1 MKEDRTLRLLRKT
14 PLTGANRD
22 GSKAAKKKLAERR
35 NETPIAPERLDGTP
49 VAPKAGVVRSANRP
63 QALERR
69 NDPSPRAHAG
79 IWSECPI
86 SRRTSFSPADRIYR
100 ARVAFSRNLALAG
113 RKIVPRDAF
122 PDTKQ
127 NSRNE
132 AAWTY
137 FSTYLTWPF
146 TDSQLL
152 SWHYFN
158 QIREIRARQRLK
170 GQIRDPW
177 LEYSARNSDSN
188 ERNKESD
195 GDAKRENQSRRSQ
208 STNGARQS
216 EMQPIRASLEPAK
229 QNTEQGTFAEHCSFE
244 TRTGRGDSRIA
255 EP

>member
-35 NETPIAPERLDGTP
+35 NETPIAPERWDGTP
-49 VAPKAGVVRSANRP
+49 VAPKAGVVRSANRL
-63 QALERR
+63 QTLERR

-86 SRRTSFSPADRIYR
+86 SRRTSFSPAGRIYR

-113 RKIVPRDAF
+113 RKTVPRDAF

-152 SWHYFN
+152 SWHHFN
-158 QIREIRARQRLK
+158 QIREIRARQRPK
-170 GQIRDPW
+170 GKFATLGSNILPGTW
-177 LEYSARNSDSN
+177 ISN

-216 EMQPIRASLEPAK
+216 EMQPIRASSEPAK
-229 QNTEQGTFAEHCSFE
+229 QNTERGTFAEHCSFE

>member
-1 MKEDRTLRLLRKT
+1 MEAWNMKEDRTLRLLRKM

-22 GSKAAKKKLAERR
+22 GSKAAKKELAERR
-35 NETPIAPERLDGTP
+35 NETPIAPERWDGTP
-49 VAPKAGVVRSANRP
+49 VAPKAGVVRSANRL

-86 SRRTSFSPADRIYR
+86 SRRTSFSPAGRIYR

-113 RKIVPRDAF
+113 RKTVPRDAF

-152 SWHYFN
+152 SWHHFN

-177 LEYSARNSDSN
+177 LEYSARNSDFKRTQQGKRWGYKAREPIKAVPEH
-188 ERNKESD
+188 ERSK
-195 GDAKRENQSRRSQ
+195 A
-208 STNGARQS
+208 
-216 EMQPIRASLEPAK
+216 I
-229 QNTEQGTFAEHCSFE
+229 
-244 TRTGRGDSRIA
+244 
-255 EP
+255 

>member
-14 PLTGANRD
+14 PPTGANRE

-35 NETPIAPERLDGTP
+35 NETPIAPERWDGAP
-49 VAPKAGVVRSANRP
+49 VAPKAGVVRGANRL

-86 SRRTSFSPADRIYR
+86 SRRTSFSPAGRIYR

-122 PDTKQ
+122 PDTEQ

-132 AAWTY
+132 AAWAY

-146 TDSQLL
+146 QTVNFCPGIISIKFAKFESDSV
-152 SWHYFN
+152 S
-158 QIREIRARQRLK
+158 K
-170 GQIRDPW
+170 GKFATLGSNILPGTW
-177 LEYSARNSDSN
+177 ISN

-216 EMQPIRASLEPAK
+216 EMQPIRASSEPAK